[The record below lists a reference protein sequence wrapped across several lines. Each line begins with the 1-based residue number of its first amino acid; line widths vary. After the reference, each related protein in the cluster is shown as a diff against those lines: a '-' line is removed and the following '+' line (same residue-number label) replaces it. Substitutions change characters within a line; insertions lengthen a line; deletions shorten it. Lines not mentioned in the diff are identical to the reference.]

1 MGLLSGAPPS
11 GGSEG
16 APTFSH
22 DSRNL
27 SHLKQ
32 IADSDPSLKAQ
43 VIEILSQQNISDH
56 RKGELLR
63 SLMDRTRLPS
73 TGLGLG
79 AGKYGSEQK
88 DKE

>member
-1 MGLLSGAPPS
+1 MAHGDDGGNLLSGASS
-11 GGSEG
+11 GGPEG
-16 APTFSH
+16 ASTFSH

-73 TGLGLG
+73 SSGGGT
-79 AGKYGSEQK
+79 KQ
-88 DKE
+88 D